1 MGRPAAVVRALVTGG
16 GGFLG
21 AALARKLRER
31 GDEVRVFGRGS
42 YAELGAIGI
51 ECACGDV
58 TDYEAL
64 KAACDDR
71 DIVFHVAA
79 KVGLWGRYEDFHSVN
94 VEGTK
99 NVLRACLTQG
109 IRKLVFTGSPSVV
122 FHGGD
127 VQGVDESAPYP
138 ARFDSFYSQ
147 TKALSEQMVLAADH
161 DKLST
166 VSLRPHFIWGPGDR
180 NLLPRVVSRQEAG
193 RLFRIG
199 DDNKLVDTIYV
210 DDAVSAHILAAVQL
224 APRSEISGKAY
235 FLSGGDPRPFWEIVD
250 RMLGAAGLGPVK
262 RRIPKPLAYGL
273 ASACEGAWR
282 VLGLNSEPPLTKF
295 LVDTLTTAHWFDI
308 SAAKRDLG
316 WRPKV
321 EIEDGMARVSHW
333 IRATQRNV

>member
-1 MGRPAAVVRALVTGG
+1 MRALVTGG

-42 YAELGAIGI
+42 YAELEAIGI
-51 ECACGDV
+51 DCARGDI

-64 KAACDDR
+64 KAASDDR
-71 DIVFHVAA
+71 DVVFHVAA
-79 KVGLWGRYEDFHSVN
+79 KVGLWGRYEDFHAAN

-99 NVLRACLTQG
+99 NVLRACLTHG
-109 IRKLVFTGSPSVV
+109 IGKLVFTGSPSVV

-127 VQGVDESAPYP
+127 VEGVDESAPYP
-138 ARFDSFYSQ
+138 EKYDSFYSQ
-147 TKALSEQMVLAADH
+147 TKAQSEQMVLAADH

-180 NLLPRVVSRQEAG
+180 NLLPRVVARQKAG

-224 APRSEISGKAY
+224 GPRSELSGKAY

-262 RRIPKPLAYGL
+262 KRMPKPLAYAL

-282 VLGLNSEPPLTKF
+282 VLGLTSEPPLTKF

-321 EIEDGMARVSHW
+321 KIEDGMARVSHW
-333 IRATQRNV
+333 FRAAQRNV